1 MAAPL
6 VTIVIPTCNRPE
18 LLDAAVDSA
27 LSQTVSGLEVIVV
40 DDGSI
45 PPAEPRNDDERL
57 HLIRSDV
64 RRGVSW
70 ARNAGLAEARGRW
83 IVFLDDDDQLVPEM
97 VALSLEAARRSVLPP
112 PVAVMSAIEVVE
124 NGRVKEVRLPVT
136 SARGGHFGLGD
147 KPPGRSFG
155 TKETLLAPVEVLRAV
170 GGWDESFRSRTMTEL
185 FLRLNPVCSLEAVDT
200 VTLRVLSHGGPR
212 LTGSTELRADSV
224 RKLLRK
230 HRRLFRRY
238 PKAKARF
245 LAELAVA
252 ETSLRRRH
260 RGAFAAAR
268 SLFADPRRPHALRE
282 FVDCALPSRGPAVWK
297 AVRAR
302 LVTLADR
309 ASSGS

>member
-27 LSQTVSGLEVIVV
+27 LSQTISELEVIVV
-40 DDGSI
+40 DDGST
-45 PPAEPRNDDERL
+45 PPAQPRNDDERV

-112 PVAVMSAIEVVE
+112 PLLALSKGEGSLP
-124 NGRVKEVRLPVT
+124 GR
-136 SARGGHFGLGD
+136 ARGRRD
-147 KPPGRSFG
+147 EPP
-155 TKETLLAPVEVLRAV
+155 ETAP
-170 GGWDESFRSRTMTEL
+170 
-185 FLRLNPVCSLEAVDT
+185 
-200 VTLRVLSHGGPR
+200 
-212 LTGSTELRADSV
+212 
-224 RKLLRK
+224 
-230 HRRLFRRY
+230 
-238 PKAKARF
+238 
-245 LAELAVA
+245 
-252 ETSLRRRH
+252 
-260 RGAFAAAR
+260 GAFAAAR

-297 AVRAR
+297 AVW
-302 LVTLADR
+302 
-309 ASSGS
+309 